1 MEDVRNKPLSSKHVI
16 FQSQD
21 LAVRYG
27 QSPATISRW
36 NRDGYLPP
44 RDVYS
49 AEGNPK
55 AWSSTAL
62 ALFEQENPEYAQMA
76 AHVALGLGLLR

>member
-1 MEDVRNKPLSSKHVI
+1 MEDVRHGALNSRHII

-27 QSPATISRW
+27 QSDATISRW
-36 NRDGYLPP
+36 KDAGYLPH

-49 AEGNPK
+49 ASGKPK
-55 AWSSTAL
+55 AWSMTAL

-76 AHVALGLGLLR
+76 AHAAHGVRVD